1 MQFPVQA
8 EKFLR
13 LLPSLTI
20 FAAMPPWQSW
30 GQSSWN
36 NWRDDKNKYQFD
48 SDEALQYPEVETPNT
63 WKSTNTFCDENVSF
77 GLQFHRTIQPTSWS
91 RKRGLT
97 GLDPLKVP
105 IGLLTRHGASEF
117 GLIGPF
123 PMDVFLASS
132 VAGMFQKQFLVVSY
146 FGLFVK
152 PKLTLI
158 LLQSLCTESLIP
170 KGSCLPR
177 RTNLLLLWNPWF
189 KK

>member
-1 MQFPVQA
+1 MTRISISTTVKRHCNSQ
-8 EKFLR
+8 KLR
-13 LLPSLTI
+13 LPILGSQPTLFMTR
-20 FAAMPPWQSW
+20 M
-30 GQSSWN
+30 
-36 NWRDDKNKYQFD
+36 
-48 SDEALQYPEVETPNT
+48 YPLVC
-63 WKSTNTFCDENVSF
+63 S
-77 GLQFHRTIQPTSWS
+77 FHRTIQPTSWS

-117 GLIGPF
+117 GLRTLSNGRF
-123 PMDVFLASS
+123 FLASS

-146 FGLFVK
+146 FGPFVK

-158 LLQSLCTESLIP
+158 LLQSFCTESLIP

-177 RTNLLLLWNPWF
+177 PRNRLFLWNLCF